1 MKIKKGE
8 KVYFKERID
17 FFDKVPLYKNFEVK
31 KVFGDGSFH
40 IIFEGKAIWIGE
52 YELKKVEKVKEN

>member
-52 YELKKVEKVKEN
+52 YELKS